1 MDAHH
6 YAGDLFGAFRLE
18 HLEALMPAHDI
29 PRDLVPDDG
38 IHIAE
43 LMQAAPDL
51 FIRRIAGL
59 QVFAG
64 IIFCRFQHGNGHFLN
79 VYFRLYRWQKAH
91 KINPFKRPGAIFC
104 VPKKHFIF
112 AKYFTAGRPGPE
124 ENAPGDSIP
133 PGGRKADHAPSLL
146 HGEVEK
152 PIGPKDFFTAKRES
166 RQRRRTFPRRSAKA
180 DNAAGL
186 SLGEVRKPTT
196 AVAFARPR
204 AFPAARPAGTA
215 RFLIPR
221 GKASFYETATFRRR
235 KVLFSSPFC
244 GLLFGPGRAK
254 LALPAGEK
262 PAAPKPRPPRGG
274 PAQRPRPAPGFCA
287 ASANARPG
295 DPAPVRL
302 LEKALWVPPTIEPFR
317 PAPSGK
323 PERKK
328 ERRNP
333 G

>member
-1 MDAHH
+1 MKTA
-6 YAGDLFGAFRLE
+6 AFS
-18 HLEALMPAHDI
+18 A
-29 PRDLVPDDG
+29 
-38 IHIAE
+38 AE
-43 LMQAAPDL
+43 LR
-51 FIRRIAGL
+51 FGL
-59 QVFAG
+59 D
-64 IIFCRFQHGNGHFLN
+64 
-79 VYFRLYRWQKAH
+79 
-91 KINPFKRPGAIFC
+91 
-104 VPKKHFIF
+104 
-112 AKYFTAGRPGPE
+112 TPGPRICRTFTRKGAAVSSQGLPE
-124 ENAPGDSIP
+124 IRSPLGAAQKPTGP
-133 PGGRKADHAPSLL
+133 PGLL
-146 HGEVEK
+146 H
-152 PIGPKDFFTAKRES
+152 
-166 RQRRRTFPRRSAKA
+166 
-180 DNAAGL
+180 
-186 SLGEVRKPTT
+186 GEVRKPTT

-215 RFLIPR
+215 RFLITR
-221 GKASFYETATFRRR
+221 GKASFYETATFGRR
-235 KVLFSSPFC
+235 KVFFCSPFC
-244 GLLFGPGRAK
+244 GLLFCPTRAK

-302 LEKALWVPPTIEPFR
+302 LEKALWVPPTTEPFR

>member
-1 MDAHH
+1 MA
-6 YAGDLFGAFRLE
+6 LFFAFRKNT
-18 HLEALMPAHDI
+18 
-29 PRDLVPDDG
+29 
-38 IHIAE
+38 
-43 LMQAAPDL
+43 L
-51 FIRRIAGL
+51 FLRNI
-59 QVFAG
+59 
-64 IIFCRFQHGNGHFLN
+64 
-79 VYFRLYRWQKAH
+79 
-91 KINPFKRPGAIFC
+91 
-104 VPKKHFIF
+104 
-112 AKYFTAGRPGPE
+112 
-124 ENAPGDSIP
+124 
-133 PGGRKADHAPSLL
+133 
-146 HGEVEK
+146 
-152 PIGPKDFFTAKRES
+152 S
-166 RQRRRTFPRRSAKA
+166 RQCAPVPEKTLPEIRSPLGPQSRPRPRTFPKQSAKA
-180 DNAAGL
+180 DCTPGL
-186 SLGEVRKPTT
+186 LHGEVRKPTT

-215 RFLIPR
+215 RFLITR
-221 GKASFYETATFRRR
+221 EKASFYETATFGRR
-235 KVLFSSPFC
+235 KVFFCSPFC
-244 GLLFGPGRAK
+244 GLLFCPTRAK

-302 LEKALWVPPTIEPFR
+302 LEKALWVPPTTEPFR